1 MPRVIF
7 RNCYNVISR
16 AVGRVKFDITSGIY
30 AKYHHKSCHYLF
42 IHKRFVIF
50 TCIKHFKLMYQSI
63 PAAPTSSSPPPGLLR
78 AICSPFQSQGW
89 GICKF
94 CAARVPGI
102 CQPRGYSRAF
112 EPHEVS
118 YQNITTQRITE
129 EKEGHRAV
137 TAFSRFYTCIS
148 SLLIKIELHRERHP
162 FTFIKLFITCN
173 FTAPIILISI
183 SFNVNNFISILKP

>member
-63 PAAPTSSSPPPGLLR
+63 PAAPTSPPPPPGY
-78 AICSPFQSQGW
+78 CGPF
-89 GICKF
+89 
-94 CAARVPGI
+94 ARLAVPGVGYLQI
-102 CQPRGYSRAF
+102 LRCPGTGHLPTPGLFPSFWHARGFLSKYHYR
-112 EPHEVS
+112 ED
-118 YQNITTQRITE
+118 ITE
-129 EKEGHRAV
+129 KKKEGHRAL
-137 TAFSRFYTCIS
+137 TACSRFYACVS
-148 SLLIKIELHRERHP
+148 SLLIKIELHRETRELSTWTNV
-162 FTFIKLFITCN
+162 FWIANQISVD
-173 FTAPIILISI
+173 IIWRTSFHVYKTIHSI
-183 SFNVNNFISILKP
+183 

>member
-42 IHKRFVIF
+42 IHERFVIF

-63 PAAPTSSSPPPGLLR
+63 PAAPTSSPPPSRATAGHLL
-78 AICSPFQSQGW
+78 AFP
-89 GICKF
+89 
-94 CAARVPGI
+94 VPGVGHLQI
-102 CQPRGYSRAF
+102 LRCPGTGHLPTPGLFPSFWTARGFLSNY
-112 EPHEVS
+112 H
-118 YQNITTQRITE
+118 YTE
-129 EKEGHRAV
+129 DYWKKEGHRAV
-137 TAFSRFYTCIS
+137 TACSRFYTCIS

-162 FTFIKLFITCN
+162 FMFIKLFITCN
-173 FTAPIILISI
+173 FTALY
-183 SFNVNNFISILKP
+183 

>member
-63 PAAPTSSSPPPGLLR
+63 PAAPPGGGGTSQFPLPPPPPTPPPPRTTAGHLLAFPVPGVGHLQILRCPGTGHLPTPGLFP
-78 AICSPFQSQGW
+78 SFW
-89 GICKF
+89 
-94 CAARVPGI
+94 AARGFLSK
-102 CQPRGYSRAF
+102 Y
-112 EPHEVS
+112 H
-118 YQNITTQRITE
+118 YTE
-129 EKEGHRAV
+129 DYWKKRR
-137 TAFSRFYTCIS
+137 T
-148 SLLIKIELHRERHP
+148 
-162 FTFIKLFITCN
+162 
-173 FTAPIILISI
+173 
-183 SFNVNNFISILKP
+183 

>member
-63 PAAPTSSSPPPGLLR
+63 P
-78 AICSPFQSQGW
+78 
-89 GICKF
+89 
-94 CAARVPGI
+94 
-102 CQPRGYSRAF
+102 
-112 EPHEVS
+112 
-118 YQNITTQRITE
+118 
-129 EKEGHRAV
+129 
-137 TAFSRFYTCIS
+137 FSRFYTCIS

-162 FTFIKLFITCN
+162 FMFIKLFITCN

-183 SFNVNNFISILKP
+183 SFKLLQVTSSFVIALGF

>member
-30 AKYHHKSCHYLF
+30 AKYHHKSCHYFF

-63 PAAPTSSSPPPGLLR
+63 PAAPTSPPPPRATAGHLL
-78 AICSPFQSQGW
+78 ALQSQGW

-112 EPHEVS
+112 DTHEVS
-118 YQNITTQRITE
+118 YQNTTTERI
-129 EKEGHRAV
+129 
-137 TAFSRFYTCIS
+137 
-148 SLLIKIELHRERHP
+148 LLKKKRR
-162 FTFIKLFITCN
+162 T
-173 FTAPIILISI
+173 
-183 SFNVNNFISILKP
+183 